1 MAAMGKPEQMEVLS
15 QDAITGEG
23 SSCSAAE
30 IKPDSHCGE
39 IVGLQVQPPE
49 DILHR
54 IHALMPMRD
63 AAQAACVSHA
73 FLRSWRCYPNLII
86 SVDSLCIN
94 EYGSRYDELTMDF
107 ITRVEHIMQNHSGM
121 GVKEFRLQS
130 YPCSTIDPSYLD
142 HWIQVAMTPGIK
154 EFELSLFEIG
164 DIKYSFPCSL
174 LSSERGSS
182 IQSLMLSGCSIHST
196 AQVGCMS
203 SLTNLVLYSVAISGK
218 QLLHFLSNSCALEKI
233 SLSNCNTIICL
244 KIPCQLQKLNIL
256 SVLDCQ
262 MLEMIDSNAP
272 NLSTFSC
279 TGRQIHISLGHAF
292 QVKEIRFSCYYS
304 SNALSYA
311 ITKLPFIAPNLQTL
325 FLLTSDE
332 TINTPMTLGKFLQLK
347 YLEITLCATNF
358 SPDYDFSSLLSFLDA
373 SPTLETLIIR
383 IWLPTIRHDSILE
396 DPDGDSSQLQC
407 LSECYHDNLK
417 NVMITGFCSA
427 KSMVKLTIHI
437 VQKARSLD
445 CLTLDTTG
453 GHDKRFANIDRCW
466 PLNEAA
472 LVEAGKARV
481 AIERYIEERVP
492 PSVNLKIIEPCSKC
506 TYR

>member
-1 MAAMGKPEQMEVLS
+1 ML
-15 QDAITGEG
+15 
-23 SSCSAAE
+23 
-30 IKPDSHCGE
+30 
-39 IVGLQVQPPE
+39 VQ

-94 EYGSRYDELTMDF
+94 ECGSRYDELTMDF

-182 IQSLMLSGCSIHST
+182 IQSLMLSGCYIHST

-203 SLTNLVLYSVAISGK
+203 SLTNLVLYSVDISGK

-292 QVKEIRFSCYYS
+292 QVKEIRFSCHYS
-304 SNALSYA
+304 SNALYYA

-325 FLLTSDE
+325 FLSTSDE
-332 TINTPMTLGKFLQLK
+332 V
-347 YLEITLCATNF
+347 
-358 SPDYDFSSLLSFLDA
+358 SFML
-373 SPTLETLIIR
+373 
-383 IWLPTIRHDSILE
+383 
-396 DPDGDSSQLQC
+396 
-407 LSECYHDNLK
+407 
-417 NVMITGFCSA
+417 
-427 KSMVKLTIHI
+427 
-437 VQKARSLD
+437 
-445 CLTLDTTG
+445 
-453 GHDKRFANIDRCW
+453 AN
-466 PLNEAA
+466 
-472 LVEAGKARV
+472 
-481 AIERYIEERVP
+481 
-492 PSVNLKIIEPCSKC
+492 
-506 TYR
+506 